1 MAALELNPRIYKRY
15 QKRTLKYLMV
25 PEKDTEVPN
34 IFNMNNE
41 LVGDVTSDPQQHQPK
56 IQTRTSKA
64 EKIV

>member
-1 MAALELNPRIYKRY
+1 
-15 QKRTLKYLMV
+15 MV

>member
-1 MAALELNPRIYKRY
+1 
-15 QKRTLKYLMV
+15 MV

-34 IFNMNNE
+34 IFNMNHE
-41 LVGDVTSDPQQHQPK
+41 LAGDVTSDPQQHQPQ